1 MNYKQDFPIFER
13 RPELIYLDNAATSQ
27 KPQAVLDAETDYYT
41 RLNSNV
47 HRSSHFLAE
56 EATVTYENARKTV
69 GDFIGATSEREIIFT
84 RNATEAINLV
94 ARSYG
99 DAFLNEGDEVLLSL
113 MEHHSNIVPWLQLKE
128 RKGIKISYL
137 DIDLQGQFV
146 FDYSMITPKTK
157 LVSLTGMSNI
167 LGSLTDIKQVIDAA
181 HAKGA
186 KVMIDACQLAVH
198 SPIDVWKLEA
208 DFLVFSA
215 HKLYGP
221 TGIGILFGKEEL
233 LKKMPPFL
241 GGGEMIQEV
250 FKDRFTADSL
260 PHKFEAGTPNIAGA
274 IGFAAALD
282 YVKKIGFERIEKIE
296 NELTEYALEQLGE
309 LSFVKL
315 IGPKTTKNRGPVI
328 SFTMEGVHPHDIAEG
343 LSQKKICIRAG
354 HHCGQILMDAWGLP
368 ATARVSLAFYN
379 TQEDVDKTVKALEE
393 VHQYFSNS

>member
-1 MNYKQDFPIFER
+1 MDYKKDFPIFKH

-27 KPQAVLDAETDYYT
+27 KPQAVLDAETDYYE

-47 HRSSHFLAE
+47 HRSAHYLAE
-56 EATVTYENARKTV
+56 EATIAYENARKTV
-69 GDFIGATSEREIIFT
+69 ADFIGATSEREIIFT

-128 RKGIKISYL
+128 RKGVKVNYL
-137 DIDLQGQFV
+137 DIDLKGQFV
-146 FDYSMITPKTK
+146 FDHSKITAKTK
-157 LVSLTGMSNI
+157 LVALTGMSNI
-167 LGSLTDIKQVIDAA
+167 LGSITDIKQIIDVA
-181 HAKGA
+181 HTKGA
-186 KVMIDACQLAVH
+186 KVLIDACQLAVH
-198 SPIDVWKLEA
+198 SPLDVWELGA

-250 FKDRFTADSL
+250 FKDRFTPDSL
-260 PHKFEAGTPNIAGA
+260 PHKYEAGTPNIAGA
-274 IGFAAALD
+274 IAFAAALD
-282 YVKKIGFERIEKIE
+282 YVNKISFEEILKLETK
-296 NELTEYALEQLGE
+296 LTEHALEE
-309 LSFVKL
+309 LQRFPYLKL
-315 IGPKTTKNRGPVI
+315 IGPKTTENRGPVI

-343 LSQKKICIRAG
+343 LSQKHICIRAG
-354 HHCGQILMDAWGLP
+354 HHCGQILMDTWGLP
-368 ATARVSLAFYN
+368 ATARISLAFYN
-379 TQEDVDKTVKALEE
+379 TTDDIDRTMKALEE
-393 VHQYFSNS
+393 IYQYFH